1 MDTKKNLLKLIEDL
15 KSENEMLKQ
24 HINSLNEELEIFQN
38 KFGDNWLR
46 AKEYVDTIKDA
57 KEAEKG
63 YKEAERKLLLI
74 EIEYKKKLEK
84 MMEQYKFK
92 E

>member
-1 MDTKKNLLKLIEDL
+1 
-15 KSENEMLKQ
+15 MLKQ
-24 HINSLNEELEIFQN
+24 HVNSLNEELEIFQN

-46 AKEYVDTIKDA
+46 AKEYVDAIKDA
-57 KEAEKG
+57 REAKRG
-63 YKEAERKLLLI
+63 YEEARRKLLLI
-74 EIEYKKKLEK
+74 ETEYKKKLEK